1 MANGL
6 AVRKNFE
13 KRGHKSDKKQGRL
26 SKKQLV
32 KTSPISKR
40 KISKRNSAS
49 QRGKIDFRD
58 NKFSFGGKQ
67 KQNVLNSNKPK
78 AKKLKYGREANLS
91 QNRSVKKR

>member
-1 MANGL
+1 M
-6 AVRKNFE
+6 RKNFE
-13 KRGHKSDKKQGRL
+13 KRMMYKSDKKKGRL

-40 KISKRNSAS
+40 KIAKKNSES
-49 QRGKIDFRD
+49 QRNKIDFRD

-67 KQNVLNSNKPK
+67 KQNILNSKGKSKKPK
-78 AKKLKYGREANLS
+78 YSREANLS